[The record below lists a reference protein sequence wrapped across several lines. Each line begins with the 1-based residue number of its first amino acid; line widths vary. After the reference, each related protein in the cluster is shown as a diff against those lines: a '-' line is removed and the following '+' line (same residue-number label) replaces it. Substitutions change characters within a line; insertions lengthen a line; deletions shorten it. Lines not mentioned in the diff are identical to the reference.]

1 MWRITLVMDLLH
13 YQNVLDQSLKNLG
26 EIKKFMQSRKDFFQV
41 QEFESHFKTLESE
54 LSLLVKSRQKI
65 VNSFSQLKTLHSRSK
80 RSIFPF
86 LGDVISFIAGTPSE
100 RELNDIRGS
109 VKTLS
114 DNQKKV
120 QHVVKQ
126 SLSLINMTHDRV
138 VENRKKINEIG
149 SGMEELMAVVEG
161 INRELQLESKENRS
175 WKIFLNFYLQ
185 VRSILNNAG
194 EVIMEL
200 NFYLEELQVQ
210 LNMLSMGK
218 IAPITIKPEELRHT
232 LLAIQNK
239 LPENLRLP
247 FNPKA
252 NIWNYYRTLTSSVIF
267 DDNKILVVI
276 NVPLVDR
283 GTQFEVFTV
292 HNMPIP
298 NVLIQPKEVS
308 ELSLKK
314 RHLVA
319 NYDLEAKALA
329 INRQRTNY
337 IMLTDDE
344 AKQCANP
351 LVSFCEFKSPIY
363 PVNWSKFCL
372 IALFMGSD
380 ERIKKLCQAKVF
392 VNEILPIA
400 EYISEGLW
408 LITTAERLSFTKT
421 CRENPADS
429 GTFNVEPPMAFVRL
443 NETCSASN
451 NHLTLQPFY
460 RFRSQVSLE
469 VGYKLEGDILK
480 GLNFTDIKLWE
491 PINRIIPKVNFSH
504 HYKELPKIEDM
515 KMENLVN
522 EINSLEEVYIQQ
534 ESFWKRY
541 KFLIIGAIIVLIL
554 TILIFIKY
562 KFSKKGLRFWSR
574 KLGSSYCD
582 SSIDSPTDET
592 GGPSRRVRRVTKLRT
607 NPTNHK
613 NDNKHKRKSTLDL
626 TDILLAKPT
635 TDNEDNIRPPPP
647 KMPRLDLTVGQQT
660 DQQPL
665 KHMLP

>member
-1 MWRITLVMDLLH
+1 MD
-13 YQNVLDQSLKNLG
+13 
-26 EIKKFMQSRKDFFQV
+26 
-41 QEFESHFKTLESE
+41 
-54 LSLLVKSRQKI
+54 
-65 VNSFSQLKTLHSRSK
+65 
-80 RSIFPF
+80 
-86 LGDVISFIAGTPSE
+86 
-100 RELNDIRGS
+100 LNDIRGS

-314 RHLVA
+314 RH
-319 NYDLEAKALA
+319 
-329 INRQRTNY
+329 
-337 IMLTDDE
+337 
-344 AKQCANP
+344 
-351 LVSFCEFKSPIY
+351 
-363 PVNWSKFCL
+363 
-372 IALFMGSD
+372 
-380 ERIKKLCQAKVF
+380 
-392 VNEILPIA
+392 
-400 EYISEGLW
+400 
-408 LITTAERLSFTKT
+408 
-421 CRENPADS
+421 
-429 GTFNVEPPMAFVRL
+429 
-443 NETCSASN
+443 
-451 NHLTLQPFY
+451 
-460 RFRSQVSLE
+460 
-469 VGYKLEGDILK
+469 
-480 GLNFTDIKLWE
+480 
-491 PINRIIPKVNFSH
+491 
-504 HYKELPKIEDM
+504 
-515 KMENLVN
+515 
-522 EINSLEEVYIQQ
+522 
-534 ESFWKRY
+534 
-541 KFLIIGAIIVLIL
+541 
-554 TILIFIKY
+554 
-562 KFSKKGLRFWSR
+562 
-574 KLGSSYCD
+574 
-582 SSIDSPTDET
+582 
-592 GGPSRRVRRVTKLRT
+592 
-607 NPTNHK
+607 
-613 NDNKHKRKSTLDL
+613 
-626 TDILLAKPT
+626 
-635 TDNEDNIRPPPP
+635 
-647 KMPRLDLTVGQQT
+647 
-660 DQQPL
+660 
-665 KHMLP
+665 